1 MKTLVIASQKG
12 GAGKTTFAANL
23 GVMAESCGDGPV
35 ALIDTDPQA
44 SLADWW
50 NVRAAPTPAFVPS
63 TVAELGAKLAALR
76 DAGFK
81 LAIIDTPPQA
91 TQTIRAVI
99 AHADLVLIPTRPS
112 PLDLRAVGAT
122 VALAEAEGKR
132 MVFAING
139 AANRA
144 KITGEAAIAL
154 SQHGTVAPVTLY
166 QLTVFATSMTDGRA
180 AQEIDPECKAAV
192 DTGELWKYV
201 ATQLSKEVRK

>member
-23 GVMAESCGDGPV
+23 AVTAESSGYGQV

-50 NVRAAPTPAFVPS
+50 NSRSAATPVFVP
-63 TVAELGAKLAALR
+63 TAVHELGDKLKALEA
-76 DAGFK
+76 AGFA
-81 LAIIDTPPQA
+81 LVVIDTPPQA
-91 TQTIRAVI
+91 TDTIRAVI

-112 PLDLRAVGAT
+112 PLDLRAVSAT
-122 VALAEAEGKR
+122 VAMVEAEGKR

-144 KITGEAAIAL
+144 NITGEAAIVL
-154 SQHGTVAPVTLY
+154 SQHGTVAPVTVY
-166 QLTVFATSMTDGRA
+166 QLTVFATSMTDGRT
-180 AQEIDPECKAAV
+180 AQEIDPTSKAA
-192 DTGELWKYV
+192 TAIGELWQYV
-201 ATQLSKEVRK
+201 DTQLSKEVRT